1 MRRRRSRRKQA
12 LFIGLL
18 FSFGIFATL
27 LAGCT
32 DQRTTVTVMD
42 KVSKNYRVATNIY
55 QRPDQITFLCNTDF
69 YTPEEKQDAVV
80 EEWEQMTG
88 IKLIVEQYH
97 AENEEDSVRLAM
109 ERDPAPDVVYMNAEL
124 YRKYAVARKLL
135 DISDLYEESALSDAI
150 TASGNDRII
159 EQYRVNQRL
168 YGIPVTRE
176 RTMVTYIR
184 TAWLKELGLSLPQTK
199 EEYEAMLEAFA
210 KKENRTAASDQNHS
224 DVSLPEADGIPDQEH
239 AAAQKDAALTGSG
252 MPEMEHPNLLPEK
265 PNTVSGFKPDT
276 DESREMDFLN
286 GETGTILDYA
296 GERAAYLTAGLRARG
311 DEEGVSVL
319 PYIEGTDTVRAY
331 DPYVIAIPVNA
342 KHPEDVY
349 HYFVETMFDRGQV
362 QTLFMHGASNVHWSI
377 QSEKLFGVE
386 YLPGDFHM
394 EENPNS
400 PRTVFREN
408 LFDANSSIVR
418 NQEDPAVTAVTEAE
432 KQSEEAVAAFMKSI
446 RMDH

>member
-69 YTPEEKQDAVV
+69 YTSEEKQDAVV

-88 IKLIVEQYH
+88 IKLLVEQYH
-97 AENEEDSVRLAM
+97 SDNEEDNVRLAM
-109 ERDPAPDVVYMNAEL
+109 ERNPAPDVVYMQADL
-124 YRKYAVARKLL
+124 YRQYAKDRKLF
-135 DISDLYEESALSDAI
+135 DVSKLYEDSALSDAI

-159 EQYRVNQRL
+159 AKYRVNGQL

-176 RTMVTYIR
+176 RAMVTYVR
-184 TAWLKELGLSLPQTK
+184 TAWLKELGLSLPTTK
-199 EEYEAMLEAFA
+199 KEYEAMLEAFA
-210 KKENRTAASDQNHS
+210 TKAASTAHKPED
-224 DVSLPEADGIPDQEH
+224 SLLEAAGSSSQGEMVTEASMPKTGTPI
-239 AAAQKDAALTGSG
+239 TGSDET
-252 MPEMEHPNLLPEK
+252 MAK
-265 PNTVSGFKPDT
+265 PGTIDGFNPDT
-276 DESREMDFLN
+276 DESRELDFLN

-296 GERAAYLTAGLRARG
+296 GERATYLTEGLRARG

-319 PYIEGTDTVRAY
+319 PYIEGTDTVRVY
-331 DPYVIAIPVNA
+331 DPYVIAIPA
-342 KHPEDVY
+342 KAKDPEDAY
-349 HYFVETMFDRGQV
+349 HYFIETMFDQGQV
-362 QTLFMHGASNVHWSI
+362 QTLFMHGANNVHWSV
-377 QSEKLFGVE
+377 QGENLFGIE

-394 EENPNS
+394 EENTNS
-400 PRTVFREN
+400 PGTVFREN
-408 LFDANSSIVR
+408 LFDAESAIVR
-418 NQEDPAVTAVTEAE
+418 SQQDPAVAAVSEAE
-432 KQSEEAVAAFMKSI
+432 KQSQEVVAAYMKNT
-446 RMDH
+446 RADA